1 MIKSLLHSGLF
12 YYYCKVFEPSIQVKA
27 PCSSKIFKNSERIVL
42 VVGRILSLINQ
53 GSAILAG
60 TSISWN
66 HVAWNHVALNY
77 LVPYCAASYS
87 AAKNELT
94 QRANQ

>member
-1 MIKSLLHSGLF
+1 MLQAAAWLAAEG
-12 YYYCKVFEPSIQVKA
+12 FEPSMQIN
-27 PCSSKIFKNSERIVL
+27 PLLWKIFKNSERIAL
-42 VVGRILSLINQ
+42 VVSSILNLINQ

-66 HVAWNHVALNY
+66 HVALNY
-77 LVPYCAASYS
+77 FVPYCAASYS
-87 AAKNELT
+87 VAKNELT